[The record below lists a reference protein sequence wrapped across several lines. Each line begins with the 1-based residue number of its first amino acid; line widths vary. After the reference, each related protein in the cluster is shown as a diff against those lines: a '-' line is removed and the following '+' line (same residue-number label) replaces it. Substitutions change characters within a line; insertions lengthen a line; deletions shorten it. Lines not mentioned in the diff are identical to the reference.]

1 MAKTL
6 IEAYEEMK
14 EGIGYDELIQTL
26 NYYHIEIQRK
36 RIRCPFPGHN
46 DRHIGNCSIT
56 DRGMIYCFACG
67 NHTDAIG
74 LVQIQEN
81 MLKMLDNPKTDLG
94 KSAKNPEFKHEA
106 TVFLNSQIQKVNRIS
121 KKLKSL

>member
-56 DRGMIYCFACG
+56 DRGILAMIFWTFQKKKRICF
-67 NHTDAIG
+67 IS
-74 LVQIQEN
+74 LYQE
-81 MLKMLDNPKTDLG
+81 ML
-94 KSAKNPEFKHEA
+94 
-106 TVFLNSQIQKVNRIS
+106 R
-121 KKLKSL
+121 